1 MKSLIKFCIAVAMV
15 FSFVSCGVSMA
26 DTTAEKINGAPDG
39 YKGGK
44 CLQPGDECI
53 NDLVCGLT
61 VDGEKICTEPV
72 VVVTDDSEETADE
85 DIVLEIPEL
94 SASDCEGLELEFSE
108 VPSKVVFFGAKG
120 DEDTKTVFKLSY
132 KYIKAYDYVK
142 YACSG
147 IGYDAK
153 GSVLKPLKCHGMQG
167 NSAVECGSCNGGE
180 NSTTPVCAW
189 DCDPFR
195 CAPL

>member
-1 MKSLIKFCIAVAMV
+1 MKSIIKFFIAVAMV

-26 DTTAEKINGAPDG
+26 DTTAEKIDGVADG
-39 YKGGK
+39 YKGGL
-44 CLQPGDECI
+44 CAQPGDKCFD
-53 NDLVCGLT
+53 DLVCGKT
-61 VDGEKICTEPV
+61 KDGEKVCMEPV
-72 VVVTDDSEETADE
+72 AVTDDSETNDE
-85 DIVLEIPEL
+85 DTTPSFPEL
-94 SASDCEGLELEFSE
+94 SVSDCEGLELEFSE

-120 DEDTKTVFKLSY
+120 EKDTKTEFKLSY
-132 KYIKAYDYVK
+132 KYIRAYDYVK

-180 NSTTPVCAW
+180 DGITPVCAW
-189 DCDPFR
+189 DCDPYR
-195 CAPL
+195 CEPL